1 MEVARYVGDAA
12 PNGKLF
18 WHLWLIFGPKTLIE
32 PSPLSVRCIARR
44 KLRLTIPRQKGVGW
58 GIAGKPRFLR

>member
-18 WHLWLIFGPKTLIE
+18 WRFNPVSEPEALIE
-32 PSPLSVRCIARR
+32 AATFSVRRMARR
-44 KLRLTIPRQKGVGW
+44 KLRLTIPRQKRVGW
-58 GIAGKPRFLR
+58 GIADEPRFL

>member
-18 WHLWLIFGPKTLIE
+18 WHFGFVFGPRRRDRAVGE
-32 PSPLSVRCIARR
+32 PGGYVADSLTART
-44 KLRLTIPRQKGVGW
+44 KVW
-58 GIAGKPRFLR
+58 

>member
-18 WHLWLIFGPKTLIE
+18 WHFWPVFEPKTLIE
-32 PSPLSVRCIARR
+32 LS
-44 KLRLTIPRQKGVGW
+44 
-58 GIAGKPRFLR
+58 RFRFAA

>member
-18 WHLWLIFGPKTLIE
+18 WHFEPAFGLDGLGVSLELDRIDDAFRTAGI
-32 PSPLSVRCIARR
+32 VR
-44 KLRLTIPRQKGVGW
+44 PH
-58 GIAGKPRFLR
+58 

>member
-18 WHLWLIFGPKTLIE
+18 WHFNPVPKPEALTE
-32 PSPLSVRCIARR
+32 AATFRSVAQ
-44 KLRLTIPRQKGVGW
+44 PGESSG
-58 GIAGKPRFLR
+58 